1 MFFPI
6 WACLLIVVIVP
17 GLCIVGYRRGQED
30 GMEAGEK
37 KLRKKYKSMYGDV
50 LDNLSHYRQL
60 ESLYGGDESP
70 HEQLRASF
78 KKLTVSYQGMLQAV
92 ESMLYAHQCIA
103 EAEED
108 DQALMKMHKESFEH
122 WMSHGLEENLESG
135 KSVIK
140 SHSVVSH

>member
-70 HEQLRASF
+70 HAA
-78 KKLTVSYQGMLQAV
+78 G
-92 ESMLYAHQCIA
+92 
-103 EAEED
+103 
-108 DQALMKMHKESFEH
+108 
-122 WMSHGLEENLESG
+122 G
-135 KSVIK
+135 
-140 SHSVVSH
+140 